1 MSSKLDNSWPQWL
14 QCPGVWSLHGDGEG
28 EQLRRGR
35 VWRGRG
41 FGSDCAP
48 SAPRSPGHGGH
59 ERGGGGEQ
67 RTRTEKA
74 EKMEQEAVQQGE

>member
-1 MSSKLDNSWPQWL
+1 MNNKLDNLWPQLL

-35 VWRGRG
+35 VLSGRG
-41 FGSDCAP
+41 LGSDCAP
-48 SAPRSPGHGGH
+48 SAPRSLGHGGH

-67 RTRTEKA
+67 RTPTEKA
-74 EKMEQEAVQQGE
+74 EKMEQEAEQQGE